1 MSLNMSKQL
10 HQLEK
15 TSKPTLKHGMP
26 QESKSEQDTK
36 TPSSSIYK
44 TSITTQF
51 NQDTQEASS
60 SPTPPKL
67 SNTGETPSKKMKNL
81 VRKSTTIL
89 LTIREQLA
97 QPKLL

>member
-1 MSLNMSKQL
+1 MLKIGKKKVLKFNKDIKMPGTIRSKIFN
-10 HQLEK
+10 
-15 TSKPTLKHGMP
+15 
-26 QESKSEQDTK
+26 
-36 TPSSSIYK
+36 SIQ
-44 TSITTQF
+44 SDQA
-51 NQDTQEASS
+51 TQEASS

-81 VRKSTTIL
+81 VRRSTTIL